1 MASGVWVSP
10 LGCDGMVFP
19 TVRQY
24 WTNTAGLLRR
34 RSLRWALAAAVAVL
48 GAAPAAATESFRDRV
63 TAPPGVL
70 VSVSAHW
77 WYGERHYEEGTNPR
91 VTDATFST
99 TAYYDV
105 HEIRDDKLWVKAK
118 TAADL
123 NALPVPPPTPF
134 EVEVEVSLNN
144 DDNRVITGT
153 IVFETP
159 YLRTAATPSPPDG
172 EETSGGDG

>member
-1 MASGVWVSP
+1 MTVPALARYGV
-10 LGCDGMVFP
+10 
-19 TVRQY
+19 R
-24 WTNTAGLLRR
+24 AA
-34 RSLRWALAAAVAVL
+34 ALAAAVAVL
-48 GAAPAAATESFRDRV
+48 AGAAAATESFRDRV

-91 VTDATFST
+91 VTEATFST
-99 TAYYDV
+99 TDYYDV
-105 HEIRDDKLWVKAK
+105 HEIRDDKLWVQAK